1 MQFNL
6 SRWVNKLT
14 LAFFYRFLF
23 CLYPHSYKF
32 ISLDTL
38 KWRPRRNG
46 KSLWEKW
53 RKIWS
58 FWWLRWSFLPLKN
71 FLSSSQHCSVA
82 LLLQEQVQRIVFA
95 TILQEH
101 KRCIFSVLCGK
112 LYIICWCFYVYFYLV
127 RSLMIFQRVYVHS
140 PNILQAP
147 AFNVDNN

>member
-71 FLSSSQHCSVA
+71 FLSSSQRCSVA

-101 KRCIFSVLCGK
+101 KCCIFSELCGK
-112 LYIICWCFYVYFYLV
+112 LYIVHYL
-127 RSLMIFQRVYVHS
+127 LMFLCTFSFGKRIIGISKDYTFSKYLTNSSFQCG
-140 PNILQAP
+140 Q
-147 AFNVDNN
+147 